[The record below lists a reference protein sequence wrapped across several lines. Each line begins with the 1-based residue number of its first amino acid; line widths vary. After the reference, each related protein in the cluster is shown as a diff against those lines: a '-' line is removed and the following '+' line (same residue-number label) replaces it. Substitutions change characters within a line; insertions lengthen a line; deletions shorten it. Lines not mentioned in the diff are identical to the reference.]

1 MADNQASLEK
11 DTEALASTNKE
22 LAATVRVIKDSTVN
36 DVVCIAGVLVFR
48 EMGCLDDCEV
58 VPAPS

>member
-1 MADNQASLEK
+1 MMQKNIVRSVVVPQR
-11 DTEALASTNKE
+11 KE

>member
-1 MADNQASLEK
+1 MMQKNIVRSVVVPQR
-11 DTEALASTNKE
+11 KE
-22 LAATVRVIKDSTVN
+22 SAATVRVIKDSTVN